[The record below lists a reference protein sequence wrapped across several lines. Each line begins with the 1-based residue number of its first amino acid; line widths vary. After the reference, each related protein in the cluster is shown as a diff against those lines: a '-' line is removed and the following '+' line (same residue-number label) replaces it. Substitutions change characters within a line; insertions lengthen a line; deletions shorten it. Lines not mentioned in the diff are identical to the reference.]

1 MVIRRFHLTCFK
13 TVKIFLAALCLWIA
27 AAFSSYAATVY
38 TEDAF
43 YYTIEDRSITI
54 TGYFGDDT
62 VVNIPS
68 MIAGLPVNH
77 IAPYAFEGTGVAI
90 VNLPE
95 TIETVEKNAF
105 GAGTQVNYFQREE
118 TTRPTLGDDTD
129 PDDAGGEVETLPT
142 GSQDDTEEETS
153 PAESQGSTEEETTP
167 AESQSGSE
175 EEPTSSQQETETTAT
190 GTGKDSSEGSS
201 SAGGYVSDRVS
212 DDGPSAGG
220 PASAGKN
227 VGEPNA
233 GETNAIGT
241 GADSINAS
249 AADAGGN
256 AASAGNSA
264 ISAGSAE
271 ASAAGASG
279 EGKGSADDSGSRES
293 QDSALSGHVE
303 EVVEDE
309 GFFADD
315 EPEEETIEEM
325 SSPAE
330 TAGTSPDEA
339 AGTESSIGKPGTFG
353 IFAAVIA
360 LCLFLIFFITRK
372 KKKEQ

>member
-95 TIETVEKNAF
+95 TIETVEKSAF
-105 GAGTQVNYFQREE
+105 DASTQVNYFQREE
-118 TTRPTLGDDTD
+118 TTRPNLGDDTD

-142 GSQDDTEEETS
+142 GSQESTEEETS
-153 PAESQGSTEEETTP
+153 PAESQGSTEEETSP

-190 GTGKDSSEGSS
+190 GTGGSSSGGSS
-201 SAGGYVSDRVS
+201 SAGGYVSAQVS
-212 DDGPSAGG
+212 DNGLSTDG
-220 PASAGKN
+220 PASSGKN
-227 VGEPNA
+227 A
-233 GETNAIGT
+233 GGAGADGTNA
-241 GADSINAS
+241 
-249 AADAGGN
+249 AAAAAGGN

-271 ASAAGASG
+271 ASARGASG
-279 EGKGSADDSGSRES
+279 EGKGAADDSGSRES
-293 QDSALSGHVE
+293 KDSALSGHVE

-309 GFFADD
+309 GFFAGD

-330 TAGTSPDEA
+330 TAGTSPNEA
-339 AGTESSIGKPGTFG
+339 AGTENSIGKPGTFG
-353 IFAAVIA
+353 IFAAVIV
-360 LCLFLIFFITRK
+360 LCLFLIFFIRRK
-372 KKKEQ
+372 KKKEQKNGK

>member
-1 MVIRRFHLTCFK
+1 MTACK
-13 TVKIFLAALCLWIA
+13 TAKFLILAFLLWA
-27 AAFSSYAATVY
+27 VFAFSSYAATVY

-54 TGYFGDDT
+54 TGYFGDDA
-62 VVNIPS
+62 VVNVPS

-77 IAPYAFEGTGVAI
+77 IAPYAFEGTGVQI

-95 TIETVEKNAF
+95 TIESVEKSAF
-105 GAGTQVNYFQREE
+105 DAGTQVNYFQREE

-129 PDDAGGEVETLPT
+129 PDDAGGEVETIPT

-153 PAESQGSTEEETTP
+153 P

-175 EEPTSSQQETETTAT
+175 EEPTSSQQETETGAD
-190 GTGKDSSEGSS
+190 GTGGSSSGGAS
-201 SAGGYVSDRVS
+201 SAGGYVSAQVS
-212 DDGPSAGG
+212 DNGLSPDG
-220 PASAGKN
+220 PASSGKN
-227 VGEPNA
+227 A
-233 GETNAIGT
+233 GGASADGTNA
-241 GADSINAS
+241 A

-264 ISAGSAE
+264 ISAGSVE

-293 QDSALSGHVE
+293 KDSALSGHVE

-309 GFFADD
+309 GFFAGD
-315 EPEEETIEEM
+315 EPEEETIEEL

-330 TAGTSPDEA
+330 TAGTSPNEA
-339 AGTESSIGKPGTFG
+339 AGTEGSTGKPGTFG
-353 IFAAVIA
+353 IFAAVIV
-360 LCLFLIFFITRK
+360 LCLFLIFFIRRK
-372 KKKEQ
+372 KRKEKQDEK

>member
-1 MVIRRFHLTCFK
+1 MTYLK
-13 TVKIFLAALCLWIA
+13 TVKIFIAALCLWIA
-27 AAFSSYAATVY
+27 ASFSSYAATVY

-153 PAESQGSTEEETTP
+153 PAESQGSTEEETSP

-190 GTGKDSSEGSS
+190 GTGGSSSGGSS
-201 SAGGYVSDRVS
+201 SAGGYVSDQVS
-212 DDGPSAGG
+212 DDGLSAGG
-220 PASAGKN
+220 PASARKN
-227 VGEPNA
+227 AGEANT

-241 GADSINAS
+241 GADGTNAS
-249 AADAGGN
+249 AADAV
-256 AASAGNSA
+256 STV
-264 ISAGSAE
+264 
-271 ASAAGASG
+271 ASAAGTSG
-279 EGKGSADDSGSRES
+279 QRQGAADDSGSRES
-293 QDSALSGHVE
+293 KDSALSGHVE
-303 EVVEDE
+303 EVVEDD
-309 GFFADD
+309 GFFAGD

-330 TAGTSPDEA
+330 TAGTSSNEA

-360 LCLFLIFFITRK
+360 LCLFLIFFIRRK
-372 KKKEQ
+372 KKKEKQDEK

>member
-1 MVIRRFHLTCFK
+1 MTSHKPAKIVILA
-13 TVKIFLAALCLWIA
+13 FLMWIA
-27 AAFSSYAATVY
+27 AAFVSFAATVY

-54 TGYFGDDT
+54 TGYFGDDA
-62 VVNIPS
+62 VVNVPS

-77 IAPYAFEGTGVAI
+77 IAPYAFEGTGVQI

-95 TIETVEKNAF
+95 TIESVEKSAF
-105 GAGTQVNYFQREE
+105 DASTQVNYFQREE
-118 TTRPTLGDDTD
+118 NTRPDLGDDTD

-142 GSQDDTEEETS
+142 GSQESTEEETS
-153 PAESQGSTEEETTP
+153 P

-175 EEPTSSQQETETTAT
+175 EEPTSSQQETETGAA
-190 GTGKDSSEGSS
+190 GTGGSS
-201 SAGGYVSDRVS
+201 SGGSSSGGGYVSAQIS
-212 DDGPSAGG
+212 DNGLSPDG
-220 PASAGKN
+220 PASSGKN
-227 VGEPNA
+227 AGGKNA
-233 GETNAIGT
+233 GGASADGTNA
-241 GADSINAS
+241 A

-293 QDSALSGHVE
+293 KDSALSGHVE

-309 GFFADD
+309 GFFAGD

-330 TAGTSPDEA
+330 TAGTSPNEA
-339 AGTESSIGKPGTFG
+339 AGTEGSTGKPGTFG
-353 IFAAVIA
+353 IFAAVIV
-360 LCLFLIFFITRK
+360 LCLFLIFFIRRK
-372 KKKEQ
+372 KKKEKQDEN